1 MNAPRLAWL
10 SLLLCAAGCQYE
22 HPLVEDQ
29 GIPINPEL
37 LGFWEAV
44 EPQDAEPGPFE
55 QFLVLPFSATEYM
68 IQFPMANERTQ
79 GIFYRAYHFDEAGIS
94 GVQLQVIGTGPG
106 HFRIADDRL
115 YQVVR
120 FSLEEDR
127 LTLAVLNED
136 RIPHA
141 LASSEDLLQAF
152 QQYAG
157 DAGLFGDEAVFRRV
171 RPGP

>member
-29 GIPINPEL
+29 GIPINPGL

-55 QFLVLPFSATEYM
+55 QFLVLPFSETEYM

-79 GIFYRAYHFDEAGIS
+79 GIFYRAYHFDEADIS

-136 RIPHA
+136 QIGHA
-141 LASSEDLLQAF
+141 LASSKDLLQAF
-152 QQYAG
+152 RQHA
-157 DAGLFGDEAVFRRV
+157 DHDELFGDEAVFRRV